1 MWWIITLINWVY
13 SVSWP
18 LREPTILEFEVAK
31 FEWIKTENKVKLFI
45 KYQTIYNDDLRF
57 SDPEDKDWNRI
68 TNHEEII
75 EINDNYDI
83 CYIEDTLDKK
93 HNFREYERLWK
104 ILNITKL

>member
-45 KYQTIYNDDLRF
+45 KYQTIF
-57 SDPEDKDWNRI
+57 
-68 TNHEEII
+68 
-75 EINDNYDI
+75 
-83 CYIEDTLDKK
+83 
-93 HNFREYERLWK
+93 
-104 ILNITKL
+104 